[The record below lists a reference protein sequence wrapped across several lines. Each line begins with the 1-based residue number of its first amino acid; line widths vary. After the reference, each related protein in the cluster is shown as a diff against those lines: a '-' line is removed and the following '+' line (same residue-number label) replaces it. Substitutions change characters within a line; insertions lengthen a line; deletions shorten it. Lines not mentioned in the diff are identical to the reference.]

1 LTRKGGGNTAAHNMM
16 VHNVLRR
23 RAVNRKDLL
32 LKRVLETFT
41 TTHNETEAQ
50 LIKDIRFALYPIR
63 FEQGVVVVSNKP
75 ENQK

>member
-1 LTRKGGGNTAAHNMM
+1 MS
-16 VHNVLRR
+16 
-23 RAVNRKDLL
+23 RKDVL

-41 TTHNETEAQ
+41 TTHNEKEAQ

>member
-1 LTRKGGGNTAAHNMM
+1 MM

-23 RAVNRKDLL
+23 TNVSRKDVL
-32 LKRVLETFT
+32 LKRVLDVFGTARARDQD
-41 TTHNETEAQ
+41 EADA
-50 LIKDIRFALYPIR
+50 LLKDIRFALYPIR

>member
-1 LTRKGGGNTAAHNMM
+1 MTAKGAGSIAAHYMM

-23 RAVNRKDLL
+23 KSVTRKDVL

-41 TTHNETEAQ
+41 ITHNEKEAQ

-63 FEQGVVVVSNKP
+63 FEQGVVVISNKP